1 VSAAHARPA
10 ARAPFASVW
19 FDCDSTLSTIEGIDE
34 LARARPECAA
44 AIAEL
49 TRRAM
54 DGAIPLQQ
62 VYGERLRRIAP
73 TRAEV
78 EALARRYVATLV
90 PGARETV
97 AALRRLGKTV
107 GIVSGGL
114 RPAVLAVAHE
124 LSIPAEH
131 VHAVDVRF
139 AADGGYAGF
148 DAGSPLARSGGKRD
162 VMAALPAALQ
172 PAALVGDGMT
182 DLEAKGAV
190 ACFVGFGGV
199 VRRASV
205 EAEADAFVPG
215 PSLTGVLDVLL
226 TAQERAQLDDGGRR

>member
-1 VSAAHARPA
+1 ARHLPPRRTRRGRRGRHAARRGEGQHLAPAARHVRGRRGRSARHLEPRRAARRGGAGARTRPARGPPRVPGAVSAAHARPA

-148 DAGSPLARSGGKRD
+148 DAGSPLARSG
-162 VMAALPAALQ
+162 
-172 PAALVGDGMT
+172 
-182 DLEAKGAV
+182 
-190 ACFVGFGGV
+190 
-199 VRRASV
+199 
-205 EAEADAFVPG
+205 
-215 PSLTGVLDVLL
+215 
-226 TAQERAQLDDGGRR
+226 